1 MPYRQYVDDER
12 QKQAMTDSH
21 RASLA
26 RDGRRATVCGVSEC
40 ITERHSS
47 VKFRLRLFRYLLA
60 ARLSAIW
67 LIVLVVSPW
76 TAPFATCPLRTFS
89 NHASDG
95 VTTVSSE
102 RGTAAST
109 EDPTAAVTPPPA
121 SRSKLR
127 LEHCIG
133 EWSAILPITLAEV
146 PLEESNRPSPPAS
159 HSSAP
164 AVLRL

>member
-1 MPYRQYVDDER
+1 
-12 QKQAMTDSH
+12 MTDSH
-21 RASLA
+21 LASLT
-26 RDGRRATVCGVSEC
+26 RDGSRATVRGVSAC
-40 ITERHSS
+40 ITERHSP
-47 VKFRLRLFRYLLA
+47 VTFRMRSFRYLVA

-76 TAPFATCPLRTFS
+76 TAPFATCPLATFS
-89 NHASDG
+89 NHAFEG

-102 RGTAAST
+102 PGTAAST

-121 SRSKLR
+121 SRSGKLR

-146 PLEESNRPSPPAS
+146 PLEESNRPSPPGS